1 MSQASTGSRV
11 ALCVREAVKNVKAA
25 PVITVVAIM
34 TIAVSLV
41 MVGLFGF
48 VMMNAEKL
56 MDSMVQDLAVTVY
69 LEPDGAQ
76 KKHVEPILSYLK
88 ARPEVAKPIQY
99 YTPEQDR
106 QRNLELLGPDLIQ
119 GLDPDV
125 DVPGQPCIEF
135 RLRAQDLRKGD
146 FSEIPRQ
153 LKEFTGVE
161 SVQDLVTIAKDLRVL
176 LALIDL
182 TRDTGLI
189 LCIMVL
195 AAAVFFTFSTIKL
208 AVYTRQAEIEVLRL
222 VGATNA
228 FIRAPFYLEGVF
240 AGLVGSTVA
249 IAIVGTISAQLQTH
263 LSEVQ
268 SLNLYLE
275 PIPGVVMV
283 YFLVGGV
290 LLGLLGSALSVGRY
304 LRT

>member
-1 MSQASTGSRV
+1 MSKASFGSRV
-11 ALCVREAVKNVKAA
+11 TLCVREAWKNVRAA

-34 TIAVSLV
+34 TIATSLV

-56 MDSMVQDLAVTVY
+56 MDTMVHDLAVTVY
-69 LEPDGAQ
+69 LEHSVT
-76 KKHVEPILSYLK
+76 KEEVETILSDLSE
-88 ARPEVAKPIQY
+88 RPEVQKPTRF
-99 YTPEQDR
+99 YTAEQDR
-106 QRNLELLGPDLIQ
+106 ERNLELLGEELIQ
-119 GLDPDV
+119 GLDTQV

-135 RLRAQDLRKGD
+135 RLRSEELRRSD
-146 FSEIPRQ
+146 FEEIPAK
-153 LKEFTGVE
+153 LLTYKGVE
-161 SVQDLVTIAKDLRVL
+161 SVQDLVYIAKDLRVL

-189 LCIMVL
+189 LCIMIL

-208 AVYTRQAEIEVLRL
+208 AVYARQDEIEVLRL
-222 VGATNA
+222 VGATNW
-228 FIRAPFYLEGVF
+228 FIRAPFYMEGIF
-240 AGLVGSTVA
+240 AGLIGSTVA
-249 IAIVGTISAQLQTH
+249 ITIVGTISSRLQTH

-268 SLNLYLE
+268 GLNLYLE
-275 PIPGVVMV
+275 HIPSSMMV
-283 YFLVGGV
+283 WFLFGGV